1 MRFQTRRKERP
12 GLRLLLSVLLF
23 ALILILFSMGI
34 SSLSADNDRR
44 QRESLERA
52 LNRSITSC
60 YAVEG
65 SYPESLAYLEEHYG
79 LTYDHDRFFVD
90 YRIAGANLYPDVTIL
105 EVK

>member
-34 SSLSADNDRR
+34 RSLSADNDRR